1 MINKYIVYISRN
13 SEEYESCRVSGEFT
27 VEESKFPVPC
37 IGREDDDTGIVV
49 MDEFEAKNSFR
60 HNTSEETK
68 TSFCV
73 QIAAAI
79 ENCLGVDLE
88 SNVPVTVLTH
98 WGGGSS
104 DEVRDLEK
112 SVRDVPTDDFFREW
126 EFYSISSLDGS
137 IDSQVPIVIDVHQGP
152 IEIPSAEELWKRIET
167 RKKASS
173 ESKCLLTDKEAL
185 KIITNKKAVY
195 VFGYDGKDNEAEEL
209 KCAIDNALK
218 KKNAL
223 TLYFIVNRDG
233 VCMLS
238 NWDAWNGEKSVV
250 GVVQRL
256 RDSIESPQEV
266 FIYSGNKT
274 LPWAHLWRREF
285 KVYVCSPNGNIESLR
300 NNSSDII
307 QAWYGDCMRELG
319 H

>member
-1 MINKYIVYISRN
+1 MINRYIVYVSRGA
-13 SEEYESCRVSGEFT
+13 EEYKSCR
-27 VEESKFPVPC
+27 ESKKSIAVEFQFPVSC
-37 IGREDDDTGIVV
+37 FGYEDGDTGVVV

-79 ENCLGVDLE
+79 ENCLGVNLAPH
-88 SNVPVTVLTH
+88 VPVTVLTH
-98 WGGGSS
+98 WGVG
-104 DEVRDLEK
+104 DVRDLEEK
-112 SVRDVPTDDFFREW
+112 VWDVPTDDFFREW
-126 EFYSISSLDGS
+126 EFYSISSLDLK
-137 IDSQVPIVIDVHQGP
+137 DHIVIDVRERP
-152 IEIPSAEELWKRIET
+152 IKIPSAEELWERIET

-209 KCAIDNALK
+209 KCTIENALK

-285 KVYVCSPNGNIESLR
+285 KVYACSPNGNIESLR

-307 QAWYGDCMRELG
+307 QEWYGDCMRELG

>member
-1 MINKYIVYISRN
+1 MINKYIVYVSRGA
-13 SEEYESCRVSGEFT
+13 EEYKSCR
-27 VEESKFPVPC
+27 ESKKLIAGESQFPVSC
-37 IGREDDDTGIVV
+37 FGYEDGDTGVVV

-60 HNTSEETK
+60 HDTSEETK

-88 SNVPVTVLTH
+88 DNVQVTVLTH
-98 WGGGSS
+98 WGGGTQ
-104 DEVRDLEK
+104 DDVRGLEERVWK
-112 SVRDVPTDDFFREW
+112 VPTDDFFGNW
-126 EFYSISSLDGS
+126 TFYSISS
-137 IDSQVPIVIDVHQGP
+137 IDSQANIVIDVHQRP
-152 IEIPSAEELWKRIET
+152 IKIPSAEELWKRIET

-218 KKNAL
+218 KKEAL

-250 GVVQRL
+250 GVAQRL
-256 RDSIESPQEV
+256 RDSVESPPEV
-266 FIYSGNKT
+266 FIYSGNKI

-285 KVYVCSPNGNIESLR
+285 KVHVCSPNGNIESMR
-300 NNSSDII
+300 NNGSDII
-307 QAWYGDCMRELG
+307 QEWYGSCMRELG